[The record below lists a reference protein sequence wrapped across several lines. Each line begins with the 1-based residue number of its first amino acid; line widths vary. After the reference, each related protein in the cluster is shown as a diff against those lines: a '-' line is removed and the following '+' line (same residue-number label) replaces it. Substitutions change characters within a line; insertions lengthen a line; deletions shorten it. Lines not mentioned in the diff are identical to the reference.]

1 MTLKELKSQVFFE
14 DSGHTFYTFYCFL
27 NNLCIFCHNIVL
39 MLLNHFLRNEG
50 RSSQK
55 PDFFWE
61 TVGTVFA
68 VFVFLSTSFPII
80 LVIIVWRQSI
90 IFSKMEPETLKSELL
105 LEDSGYSICCLCSSF
120 NIFSNHFDPYCLTSI
135 NHFLRNGA
143 RRFQKRI
150 FVQRQWAQNLLFFSA
165 CNIFPNQFDH

>member
-1 MTLKELKSQVFFE
+1 MSIKFSLKMTLQELKSQVFFE

-27 NNLCIFCHNIVL
+27 NNLCIFCHIIVL

-55 PDFFWE
+55 PDFFWKK
-61 TVGTVFA
+61 VGTAFA

-90 IFSKMEPETLKSELL
+90 IFSKMEPETLKTELL
-105 LEDSGYSICCLCSSF
+105 VEDSGHSICCFLSF
-120 NIFSNHFDPYCLTSI
+120 FHHLSQSIDYFCL
-135 NHFLRNGA
+135 L
-143 RRFQKRI
+143 
-150 FVQRQWAQNLLFFSA
+150 
-165 CNIFPNQFDH
+165 